1 MTRDEVLSQLDS
13 VANSAFAGS
22 VVSADVCRA
31 AAEIIRAGGWRP
43 MNTAP
48 RDGRDVP
55 VLVKLG
61 GKVEWRQ
68 LFASSGGEYWVN
80 HGGGHLY
87 RESEC
92 VAWFELPAPPAR
104 EVGNDGE

>member
-1 MTRDEVLSQLDS
+1 MELKEMIAELRDARHFVKTTSRSYDLIT
-13 VANSAFAGS
+13 
-22 VVSADVCRA
+22 
-31 AAEIIRAGGWRP
+31 AAEIILESGWRP

-92 VAWFELPAPPAR
+92 IAWFELPEPPAWD
-104 EVGNDGE
+104 VAKK

>member
-1 MTRDEVLSQLDS
+1 MPDLKA
-13 VANSAFAGS
+13 VAKRLRES
-22 VVSADVCRA
+22 
-31 AAEIIRAGGWRP
+31 
-43 MNTAP
+43 AP

-87 RESEC
+87 REVEC

-104 EVGNDGE
+104 EVENG

>member
-1 MTRDEVLSQLDS
+1 MDRNEVLERLD
-13 VANSAFAGS
+13 AAGADRGPIEYEL
-22 VVSADVCRA
+22 VHVSLLRA
-31 AAEIIRAGGWRP
+31 AAEIIRGSGWRP

-87 RESEC
+87 REVEC

-104 EVGNDGE
+104 EVENG